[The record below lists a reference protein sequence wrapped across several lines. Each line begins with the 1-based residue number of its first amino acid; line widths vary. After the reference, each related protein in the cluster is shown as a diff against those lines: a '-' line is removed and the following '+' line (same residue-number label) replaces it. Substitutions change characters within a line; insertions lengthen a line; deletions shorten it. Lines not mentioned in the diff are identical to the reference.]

1 MLDMKELHLQDEVRI
16 VKAPGEYGKW
26 KRITSLSESFVCLDA
41 GQPASRRAMEKMIRA
56 GRVEHRPISEA
67 VSL

>member
-1 MLDMKELHLQDEVRI
+1 MKELHLQDEVRG
-16 VKAPGEYGKW
+16 VKGPGEYGKW
-26 KRITSLSESFVCLDA
+26 KRITSLSDNFVSLEA
-41 GQPASRRAMEKMIRA
+41 TKPTSRRVLENLIRS